1 MGQSV
6 QARGGERSCTGRM
19 SSSRG
24 IALNCGLAAPP
35 TTTTC
40 HTPNTPEI
48 LNAIVNISFPTPSV
62 PSQASTPFPPSSL
75 SFPPVVAPQAA
86 PLPSPS
92 YSDCSTPSSAT
103 SASPL
108 NSPTGQSFVQHIQSQ
123 FIKDGLKMKVRQKLK
138 SEPEEGGAYE
148 ANIKIKKEAEDLT
161 PEDEE
166 RRRRRR
172 ERNKVAATKC
182 RNKKKEKTT
191 ILVAESEIVEVQ
203 NASLK
208 AEVARLDAEKRRLT
222 TILAQHAPNCAK
234 KRRLC
239 TGTEEVPPTTTTSQ
253 EEQYDMSH
261 TFRRPA
267 APGSENSRS
276 SGGFGPSQ
284 EQHSY
289 GGYSTNRAGECH
301 KKEEVDEVEDH
312 GHFTG
317 AFKSEAKDY
326 KYSSGEMYDVYNLM
340 RQPQAALA
348 EYSSSRGGALSY
360 AGGYYDHMCLAL

>member
-1 MGQSV
+1 MGV
-6 QARGGERSCTGRM
+6 RAGPGWGEELHRM

-62 PSQASTPFPPSSL
+62 PQQQASTPFPPSSL
-75 SFPPVVAPQAA
+75 SFPPAPQTAQS
-86 PLPSPS
+86 LPSPTS

-108 NSPTGQSFVQHIQSQ
+108 NSPTGQSSVQHIQSQ
-123 FIKDGLKMKVRQKLK
+123 FIKEGLKMKVRQKLK
-138 SEPEEGGAYE
+138 S
-148 ANIKIKKEAEDLT
+148 EAEDLT

-222 TILAQHAPNCAK
+222 SILAQHEPNCAK
-234 KRRLC
+234 KRRMC
-239 TGTEEVPPTTTTSQ
+239 TGAEEVPPTTTASQ

-267 APGSENSRS
+267 APGSENGRS

-289 GGYSTNRAGECH
+289 GGYSTNRAGDCH
-301 KKEEVDEVEDH
+301 KKEEDEVEDH

-317 AFKSEAKDY
+317 TFKSEAKDY

-340 RQPQAALA
+340 RQPP

>member
-1 MGQSV
+1 MG
-6 QARGGERSCTGRM
+6 GGERSCTGRM

-48 LNAIVNISFPTPSV
+48 LNAIVNISFPTPSL
-62 PSQASTPFPPSSL
+62 PQASTPFPPSSL

-86 PLPSPS
+86 PLSS
-92 YSDCSTPSSAT
+92 PSSA
-103 SASPL
+103 SGASPL
-108 NSPTGQSFVQHIQSQ
+108 SSPTGQNSVQHIQSQ
-123 FIKDGLKMKVRQKLK
+123 FIKEGLKMKVRQKLK
-138 SEPEEGGAYE
+138 SEPEEGGAAFE
-148 ANIKIKKEAEDLT
+148 PNLSIKREFEDLT
-161 PEDEE
+161 PEDED

-172 ERNKVAATKC
+172 ERNKIAATKC

-191 ILVAESEIVEVQ
+191 ILVAEREIVEVQ

-222 TILAQHAPNCAK
+222 TILAQHAPNRAK

-239 TGTEEVPPTTTTSQ
+239 TGTEEVPPPTTTSQ
-253 EEQYDMSH
+253 EDQYDLSH

-348 EYSSSRGGALSY
+348 EYSSSRGVSY

>member
-1 MGQSV
+1 
-6 QARGGERSCTGRM
+6 
-19 SSSRG
+19 
-24 IALNCGLAAPP
+24 
-35 TTTTC
+35 
-40 HTPNTPEI
+40 
-48 LNAIVNISFPTPSV
+48 
-62 PSQASTPFPPSSL
+62 
-75 SFPPVVAPQAA
+75 
-86 PLPSPS
+86 
-92 YSDCSTPSSAT
+92 
-103 SASPL
+103 
-108 NSPTGQSFVQHIQSQ
+108 
-123 FIKDGLKMKVRQKLK
+123 MKVRQKLK
-138 SEPEEGGAYE
+138 SEPEEGAAAFEPDLG
-148 ANIKIKKEAEDLT
+148 IKREFEDLT
-161 PEDEE
+161 PEDED

-253 EEQYDMSH
+253 EDQYDLSH

>member
-1 MGQSV
+1 
-6 QARGGERSCTGRM
+6 
-19 SSSRG
+19 
-24 IALNCGLAAPP
+24 LNCGLAAPP

-40 HTPNTPEI
+40 QTPNTPEI
-48 LNAIVNISFPTPSV
+48 LNAIVNISFPTPSM
-62 PSQASTPFPPSSL
+62 PSQASTTPFPPSSL

-92 YSDCSTPSSAT
+92 YSDCSTPSSST
-103 SASPL
+103 SGASPL
-108 NSPTGQSFVQHIQSQ
+108 NSPTGHNSVQHIQSQ
-123 FIKDGLKMKVRQKLK
+123 FIKEGLKMKVRQKLK
-138 SEPEEGGAYE
+138 SEPEEGGAFE
-148 ANIKIKKEAEDLT
+148 PNLSIKRELEDLT
-161 PEDEE
+161 PEDED

-239 TGTEEVPPTTTTSQ
+239 TGTEEVPPTTTSQ

-276 SGGFGPSQ
+276 SFGASQ

-289 GGYSTNRAGECH
+289 GGYSTNRAGEGCH
-301 KKEEVDEVEDH
+301 NKKEEDEVEDH
-312 GHFTG
+312 AGHF

-326 KYSSGEMYDVYNLM
+326 NKYSSGEMYDSVYNLM

-348 EYSSSRGGALSY
+348 EYSSSRGVSY

>member
-19 SSSRG
+19 SSSCG

-48 LNAIVNISFPTPSV
+48 LNAIVNISFPTPSM
-62 PSQASTPFPPSSL
+62 PLQASTPFPPSSL
-75 SFPPVVAPQAA
+75 SFPPVAAPQAA
-86 PLPSPS
+86 
-92 YSDCSTPSSAT
+92 
-103 SASPL
+103 PL
-108 NSPTGQSFVQHIQSQ
+108 NSPTGQNSVQHIQSQ
-123 FIKDGLKMKVRQKLK
+123 FIKEGLKMKVRQKLK
-138 SEPEEGGAYE
+138 SEPEEGGAFE
-148 ANIKIKKEAEDLT
+148 PNLSIKRELEDLT
-161 PEDEE
+161 PEDED

-182 RNKKKEKTT
+182 RNKKKKTT

-222 TILAQHAPNCAK
+222 SILAQHEPNCAK
-234 KRRLC
+234 KRRMC
-239 TGTEEVPPTTTTSQ
+239 TGAEEVPPTTTASQ

-267 APGSENSRS
+267 APGSENGRS

-289 GGYSTNRAGECH
+289 GGYSTNRAGDCH
-301 KKEEVDEVEDH
+301 KKEEDEVEDH

-317 AFKSEAKDY
+317 TFKSEAKDY

-340 RQPQAALA
+340 RQPP

-360 AGGYYDHMCLAL
+360 AGGYYDHMC

>member
-48 LNAIVNISFPTPSV
+48 LNAIVNISFPTPSL
-62 PSQASTPFPPSSL
+62 PQASTPFPPSSL

-92 YSDCSTPSSAT
+92 YSDCSTPSSA
-103 SASPL
+103 SGASPL
-108 NSPTGQSFVQHIQSQ
+108 SSPTGQNSVQHIQSQ
-123 FIKDGLKMKVRQKLK
+123 FIKEGLKMKVRQKLK
-138 SEPEEGGAYE
+138 SEPEEGAAFE
-148 ANIKIKKEAEDLT
+148 PDLSIKREFEDLT
-161 PEDEE
+161 PEDED

-276 SGGFGPSQ
+276 SFGASQ

-301 KKEEVDEVEDH
+301 NKKEEDEVEDH
-312 GHFTG
+312 AGHF

-326 KYSSGEMYDVYNLM
+326 NKYSSGEMYDVYNLM

-348 EYSSSRGGALSY
+348 EYSSSRGVSY

>member
-62 PSQASTPFPPSSL
+62 PQQQQASTPFPPSSL
-75 SFPPVVAPQAA
+75 SFPPAPQPAQ
-86 PLPSPS
+86 SP
-92 YSDCSTPSSAT
+92 P
-103 SASPL
+103 
-108 NSPTGQSFVQHIQSQ
+108 SPTGQSSVQHIQSQ
-123 FIKDGLKMKVRQKLK
+123 FIKEGLKMKVRQKLK

-148 ANIKIKKEAEDLT
+148 TNIKIKKEAEDLT

-239 TGTEEVPPTTTTSQ
+239 TGTEEVPPETTVSQ

-267 APGSENSRS
+267 VPGSENSRS

-289 GGYSTNRAGECH
+289 GGYSTNRAGQECH
-301 KKEEVDEVEDH
+301 KKEDVEELEDH

-326 KYSSGEMYDVYNLM
+326 KSSSGEMYVVYNLM
-340 RQPQAALA
+340 RQPQ
-348 EYSSSRGGALSY
+348 
-360 AGGYYDHMCLAL
+360 

>member
-1 MGQSV
+1 
-6 QARGGERSCTGRM
+6 M
-19 SSSRG
+19 S
-24 IALNCGLAAPP
+24 IN
-35 TTTTC
+35 
-40 HTPNTPEI
+40 
-48 LNAIVNISFPTPSV
+48 PSK
-62 PSQASTPFPPSSL
+62 QL
-75 SFPPVVAPQAA
+75 LQ
-86 PLPSPS
+86 
-92 YSDCSTPSSAT
+92 
-103 SASPL
+103 
-108 NSPTGQSFVQHIQSQ
+108 
-123 FIKDGLKMKVRQKLK
+123 
-138 SEPEEGGAYE
+138 
-148 ANIKIKKEAEDLT
+148 DLT

-222 TILAQHAPNCAK
+222 TILAQHQPNCVK

-239 TGTEEVPPTTTTSQ
+239 TDEVPPTTTSGSQ

-267 APGSENSRS
+267 APGNENSR
-276 SGGFGPSQ
+276 GGSNTFGPSQ

-289 GGYSTNRAGECH
+289 GGYSTNRSECP
-301 KKEEVDEVEDH
+301 KKEEDDVENQ
-312 GHFTG
+312 GHFT
-317 AFKSEAKDY
+317 FKTEAKDY
-326 KYSSGEMYDVYNLM
+326 KYAGGEMYSDVYNLM
-340 RQPQAALA
+340 RQPPSLA
-348 EYSSSRGGALSY
+348 EYSSSRGAAGLSY

>member
-1 MGQSV
+1 MGV
-6 QARGGERSCTGRM
+6 RAGPGWGEELHRM

-48 LNAIVNISFPTPSV
+48 LNAIVNISFPTPSLT
-62 PSQASTPFPPSSL
+62 QASTPFPPSSL
-75 SFPPVVAPQAA
+75 SFPPVVVPHAP

-92 YSDCSTPSSAT
+92 YSDCSTPSSA
-103 SASPL
+103 SGASPL
-108 NSPTGQSFVQHIQSQ
+108 SSPTGQNSVQHIQSQ
-123 FIKDGLKMKVRQKLK
+123 FIKEGLKMKVRQKLK
-138 SEPEEGGAYE
+138 PEPEGAAAFE
-148 ANIKIKKEAEDLT
+148 PDLGIKREFEDLT
-161 PEDEE
+161 PEDED

-222 TILAQHAPNCAK
+222 SILAQHEPNCAK
-234 KRRLC
+234 KRRMC
-239 TGTEEVPPTTTTSQ
+239 TGAEEVPPTTTASQ
-253 EEQYDMSH
+253 DEQYDMSH

-267 APGSENSRS
+267 APGSENGRS

-289 GGYSTNRAGECH
+289 GGYSTNRAGDCH
-301 KKEEVDEVEDH
+301 KKEEDEVEDH

-317 AFKSEAKDY
+317 TFKSEAKDY

-340 RQPQAALA
+340 RQPP
-348 EYSSSRGGALSY
+348 EYSSSRGGALS
-360 AGGYYDHMCLAL
+360 

>member
-1 MGQSV
+1 MGK
-6 QARGGERSCTGRM
+6 ARGGERSCTGRM

-62 PSQASTPFPPSSL
+62 PPHQASTPFPPSSL
-75 SFPPVVAPQAA
+75 SFPPAPHSAQS
-86 PLPSPS
+86 LPSPTS

-108 NSPTGQSFVQHIQSQ
+108 NSPTGQSSVQHIQSQ
-123 FIKDGLKMKVRQKLK
+123 FIKEGLKMKVRQKLK

-148 ANIKIKKEAEDLT
+148 TNIKIKKEAEDLT

-239 TGTEEVPPTTTTSQ
+239 TGTEEVPPPTTTSQ

-276 SGGFGPSQ
+276 SGGFGPGQ
-284 EQHSY
+284 EQQSY

-301 KKEEVDEVEDH
+301 NKKDEVDEVEDH

-348 EYSSSRGGALSY
+348 EYSSSRGGALPY

>member
-1 MGQSV
+1 MGVRAGPGWGEELHRQDELLAWHRLELRPRRPTHHYDMSHPQHPRDPQRHCQHLLSHSVNAFAGFYNTLPSV
-6 QARGGERSCTGRM
+6 QP
-19 SSSRG
+19 
-24 IALNCGLAAPP
+24 L
-35 TTTTC
+35 
-40 HTPNTPEI
+40 
-48 LNAIVNISFPTPSV
+48 FPTRRG
-62 PSQASTPFPPSSL
+62 STG
-75 SFPPVVAPQAA
+75 
-86 PLPSPS
+86 
-92 YSDCSTPSSAT
+92 C
-103 SASPL
+103 ASPL
-108 NSPTGQSFVQHIQSQ
+108 NSPTGHNSVQHIQSQ
-123 FIKDGLKMKVRQKLK
+123 FIKEGLKMKVRQKLK
-138 SEPEEGGAYE
+138 SEPEEGGAFE
-148 ANIKIKKEAEDLT
+148 PNLSIKRELEDLT
-161 PEDEE
+161 PEDED

-239 TGTEEVPPTTTTSQ
+239 TGTEEVPPTTSTSQ

-267 APGSENSRS
+267 APGSENSRGS
-276 SGGFGPSQ
+276 FGPSSQ

-289 GGYSTNRAGECH
+289 GGYSTNRAGEGRQ
-301 KKEEVDEVEDH
+301 KKEEDEVEDH
-312 GHFTG
+312 NGHF

-326 KYSSGEMYDVYNLM
+326 NKYSSGEMYDSVYNLM

-348 EYSSSRGGALSY
+348 EYSSSRGVSY

>member
-6 QARGGERSCTGRM
+6 QARGGERSSSFRM

-48 LNAIVNISFPTPSV
+48 LNAIVNISFPTPSM
-62 PSQASTPFPPSSL
+62 PLQASTPFPPSSL
-75 SFPPVVAPQAA
+75 PFPPVGAPQAA
-86 PLPSPS
+86 PFPSPS
-92 YSDCSTPSSAT
+92 YPDCSPPPSST
-103 SASPL
+103 SGASPL
-108 NSPTGQSFVQHIQSQ
+108 NSPTGQNSVQHIQSQ
-123 FIKDGLKMKVRQKLK
+123 FIKEGLKMKVRQKLK
-138 SEPEEGGAYE
+138 SEPEEGGAFE
-148 ANIKIKKEAEDLT
+148 PNLSIKRELEDLT
-161 PEDEE
+161 PEDED

-239 TGTEEVPPTTTTSQ
+239 TSTEEVPPNTTTSQ

-276 SGGFGPSQ
+276 SFGASQ

-289 GGYSTNRAGECH
+289 GGYSTNRAGEGCH
-301 KKEEVDEVEDH
+301 NKKEEDEVEDH
-312 GHFTG
+312 AGHF

-326 KYSSGEMYDVYNLM
+326 NKYSSGEMYDVYNLM

-348 EYSSSRGGALSY
+348 EYSSSRGVSY

>member
-1 MGQSV
+1 MG
-6 QARGGERSCTGRM
+6 
-19 SSSRG
+19 
-24 IALNCGLAAPP
+24 
-35 TTTTC
+35 
-40 HTPNTPEI
+40 
-48 LNAIVNISFPTPSV
+48 
-62 PSQASTPFPPSSL
+62 PSSL
-75 SFPPVVAPQAA
+75 SFPPVVAPQAAA

-92 YSDCSTPSSAT
+92 YSDCSTPSSA
-103 SASPL
+103 SGASPL
-108 NSPTGQSFVQHIQSQ
+108 SSPTGQNSVQHIQSQ
-123 FIKDGLKMKVRQKLK
+123 FIKEGLKMKVRQKLK
-138 SEPEEGGAYE
+138 SEPEEGGAFE
-148 ANIKIKKEAEDLT
+148 HNLSIKSEAEDLT

-172 ERNKVAATKC
+172 ERNKVAATKY

-222 TILAQHAPNCAK
+222 SILAQHEPNCAK
-234 KRRLC
+234 KQRLC

-253 EEQYDMSH
+253 EDQYDLSH

-289 GGYSTNRAGECH
+289 GGYSTNRAGDCH
-301 KKEEVDEVEDH
+301 EKEEDEVEDH

-317 AFKSEAKDY
+317 TFKSEAKDY

-340 RQPQAALA
+340 RQPP

-360 AGGYYDHMCLAL
+360 AGGYYPC

>member
-1 MGQSV
+1 MGV
-6 QARGGERSCTGRM
+6 RAGPGWGEELHRM

-48 LNAIVNISFPTPSV
+48 LNAIVNISVPTPSV
-62 PSQASTPFPPSSL
+62 PQQQQASTPFHPSSL
-75 SFPPVVAPQAA
+75 SFPPAPQTAQS
-86 PLPSPS
+86 LPSPTS

-103 SASPL
+103 SPSPL
-108 NSPTGQSFVQHIQSQ
+108 NSPTGQSSVQHIQSQ
-123 FIKDGLKMKVRQKLK
+123 FIKEGLKMKVRQKLK

-148 ANIKIKKEAEDLT
+148 TNIKIKKEAEDLT

-222 TILAQHAPNCAK
+222 SILAQHEPNCAK
-234 KRRLC
+234 KRRMC
-239 TGTEEVPPTTTTSQ
+239 TGTEGVPPTTTASQ

-267 APGSENSRS
+267 APGSENGRS

-289 GGYSTNRAGECH
+289 GGYSTNRAGDCH
-301 KKEEVDEVEDH
+301 KKEEDE

-317 AFKSEAKDY
+317 TFKSEAKDY

-348 EYSSSRGGALSY
+348 EYSSSRGGALPY

>member
-1 MGQSV
+1 MGK
-6 QARGGERSCTGRM
+6 ARGGERSCTGRM

-48 LNAIVNISFPTPSV
+48 LNAIVNISFPTPSL
-62 PSQASTPFPPSSL
+62 PQQQASTPFPPSSL
-75 SFPPVVAPQAA
+75 SFPPAPHSAQS
-86 PLPSPS
+86 LPSPTS

-108 NSPTGQSFVQHIQSQ
+108 NSPTGQSSVQHIQSQ
-123 FIKDGLKMKVRQKLK
+123 FIKEGLKMKVRQKLK

-148 ANIKIKKEAEDLT
+148 TNIKIKKEAEDLT

-234 KRRLC
+234 KQRLC
-239 TGTEEVPPTTTTSQ
+239 TGTEEVPPATTTSQ

-267 APGSENSRS
+267 APGGDSRS

-326 KYSSGEMYDVYNLM
+326 KYSS
-340 RQPQAALA
+340 
-348 EYSSSRGGALSY
+348 
-360 AGGYYDHMCLAL
+360 

>member
-1 MGQSV
+1 MG
-6 QARGGERSCTGRM
+6 
-19 SSSRG
+19 
-24 IALNCGLAAPP
+24 
-35 TTTTC
+35 
-40 HTPNTPEI
+40 
-48 LNAIVNISFPTPSV
+48 
-62 PSQASTPFPPSSL
+62 PSSL

-86 PLPSPS
+86 QPLPSPS
-92 YSDCSTPSSAT
+92 YSDCSTPSSA
-103 SASPL
+103 SGASPL
-108 NSPTGQSFVQHIQSQ
+108 SSPTGQNSVQHIQSQ
-123 FIKDGLKMKVRQKLK
+123 FIKEGLKMKVRQKLK
-138 SEPEEGGAYE
+138 SEPEEGGAFE
-148 ANIKIKKEAEDLT
+148 HNLSIKSEVEDLT

-234 KRRLC
+234 KQRLC

-253 EEQYDMSH
+253 EDQYDLSH

-289 GGYSTNRAGECH
+289 GGYSTNRAGESH
-301 KKEEVDEVEDH
+301 KKEEVDEVEEH
-312 GHFTG
+312 GH
-317 AFKSEAKDY
+317 
-326 KYSSGEMYDVYNLM
+326 
-340 RQPQAALA
+340 
-348 EYSSSRGGALSY
+348 
-360 AGGYYDHMCLAL
+360 

>member
-24 IALNCGLAAPP
+24 IALNCGLTAPP

-62 PSQASTPFPPSSL
+62 PQQQQASTPFPPSSL
-75 SFPPVVAPQAA
+75 SFPPAPHTAQS
-86 PLPSPS
+86 LPSPTS

-103 SASPL
+103 SPS
-108 NSPTGQSFVQHIQSQ
+108 GQSSVQHIQSQ
-123 FIKDGLKMKVRQKLK
+123 FIKEGLKMKVRQKLK

-148 ANIKIKKEAEDLT
+148 TNIKIKKEAEDLT

-239 TGTEEVPPTTTTSQ
+239 TGTEEIPPPTTTSQ

-267 APGSENSRS
+267 APGSENRS
-276 SGGFGPSQ
+276 SKATEATVQTELASAITRRTRWTRWRTTVTSRGPS
-284 EQHSY
+284 SPKPKIT
-289 GGYSTNRAGECH
+289 ST
-301 KKEEVDEVEDH
+301 
-312 GHFTG
+312 
-317 AFKSEAKDY
+317 
-326 KYSSGEMYDVYNLM
+326 
-340 RQPQAALA
+340 AA
-348 EYSSSRGGALSY
+348 ERCT
-360 AGGYYDHMCLAL
+360 MCII

>member
-1 MGQSV
+1 MGSPCRPGVGRGAAQDELLAWHRLKLWPRCPTHHYDMSHPKHPRDPQCNCQHLLSHSVIAAGFDTLPSV
-6 QARGGERSCTGRM
+6 QPLVPTRRGS
-19 SSSRG
+19 
-24 IALNCGLAAPP
+24 
-35 TTTTC
+35 TC
-40 HTPNTPEI
+40 C
-48 LNAIVNISFPTPSV
+48 
-62 PSQASTPFPPSSL
+62 AS
-75 SFPPVVAPQAA
+75 
-86 PLPSPS
+86 PLPLLLGLP
-92 YSDCSTPSSAT
+92 TPSSA
-103 SASPL
+103 SGASPL
-108 NSPTGQSFVQHIQSQ
+108 SSPTGQNSVQHIQSQ
-123 FIKDGLKMKVRQKLK
+123 FIKEGLKMKVRQKLK
-138 SEPEEGGAYE
+138 SEPEEGGAFE
-148 ANIKIKKEAEDLT
+148 HNLSIKSEVEDLT

-222 TILAQHAPNCAK
+222 SILAQHEPNCAK
-234 KRRLC
+234 KRRMC

-253 EEQYDMSH
+253 EDQYDLSH

-289 GGYSTNRAGECH
+289 GGYSTNRAG
-301 KKEEVDEVEDH
+301 
-312 GHFTG
+312 
-317 AFKSEAKDY
+317 
-326 KYSSGEMYDVYNLM
+326 L
-340 RQPQAALA
+340 
-348 EYSSSRGGALSY
+348 
-360 AGGYYDHMCLAL
+360 